1 MATVTFED
9 MQSKLLSLEEVAQ
22 VLQKTEPFSNE
33 PIDSESKIRFRFD
46 DEWSHGV
53 DSLWDTELVNAS
65 MVIDGVERRLTKEA
79 VFQAGANF
87 GLPNSYMRKL
97 PSSYV
102 QGLLNYHYSNGM
114 GSNSYNVF
122 VIQDNIAAF
131 TRPTLRP
138 FSNLQ
143 LLEESV
149 AGIRDLYG
157 ADTPIYADYKIANSL
172 QRTDV
177 RLIVPAQERIMRGTE
192 MDDVPAGEDDTWM
205 SGVHLSNSLIGKGQ
219 TTVEAYMFRWW
230 CTNGCTTTM
239 PGIGTWSRRS
249 NGQDEGD
256 VYQWARESVNEVL
269 GGMEYLFDQVQA
281 LTQLNVSGD
290 TADVL
295 REIFSQY
302 EVPVSQ
308 REAIMQRLL
317 SLSTITMYSIM
328 QAITQAANDPALEDR
343 RKDRLMRIGGALPTK
358 TFDTL
363 KAQVWREGHSA
374 DPEAPNPYEPV
385 VILSNT
391 A

>member
-102 QGLLNYHYSNGM
+102 QGLLNYHYSTGM

-122 VIQDNIAAF
+122 VVQDNVAAF

-385 VILSNT
+385 VILSN
-391 A
+391 AA

>member
-122 VIQDNIAAF
+122 VVQDNVAAF